1 MKTKKPKIM
10 KNITTLLRLLFFI
23 YATVIL
29 IGCSKD
35 EISDMEYIEEITS
48 KTTSGGSCS
57 SVVNFGNLVV
67 ETSWDSGD
75 KDDRDTYGACG
86 VDGEPWMDRYSDNRV
101 MMKCLKGD
109 GHRTELKE
117 DSGDE
122 ANLKKYKRMVFTAK
136 YTNLP
141 SHGVTIAQIHNR
153 ANNIKRPWLRLYI
166 DSDRKFKIKE
176 TETNPTGSSSSYE
189 TYTGMKYASNGEVTI
204 TIWTGLSGQEKAKIR
219 VDYNGG
225 RFEETIYPTSAWN
238 NYDDDF
244 YLKAGVYTEGNDKTA
259 TVKYSAFSMKY

>member
-1 MKTKKPKIM
+1 MKT
-10 KNITTLLRLLFFI
+10 TTTILKSLFFSCI
-23 YATVIL
+23 IVAFV
-29 IGCSKD
+29 GCSKD
-35 EISDMEYIEEITS
+35 EISDIDSTEDLTS

-57 SVVNFGNLVV
+57 SAVNFSDLVV

-101 MMKCLKGD
+101 MMKCLVGD

-117 DSGDE
+117 ETGDE
-122 ANLKKYKRMVFTAK
+122 ANLTKYKKMVFTAK
-136 YTNLP
+136 YTSLP

-176 TETNPTGSSSSYE
+176 TETNPTGSSSDYE

-219 VDYNGG
+219 VDYDGD

-244 YLKAGVYTEGNDKTA
+244 YLKAGVYTEGDDKTA
-259 TVKYSAFSMKY
+259 TVKYSAFSIKH